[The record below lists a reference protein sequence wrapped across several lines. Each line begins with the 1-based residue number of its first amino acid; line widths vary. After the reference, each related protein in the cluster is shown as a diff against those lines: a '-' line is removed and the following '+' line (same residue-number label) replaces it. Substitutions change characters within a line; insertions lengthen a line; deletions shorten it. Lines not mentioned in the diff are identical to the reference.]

1 MIARDGGRFL
11 FLSKS
16 AFPPSM
22 VVRSA
27 DNAGCNYLL
36 MRARRGR
43 GDYKKIM

>member
-1 MIARDGGRFL
+1 MDGGRFL

-27 DNAGCNYLL
+27 DNAGSSYLPQ
-36 MRARRGR
+36 RSQREK
-43 GDYKKIM
+43 DVNNCKQ